1 MESEKQEMEIEG
13 CHLTETTKKIICNH
27 QFKLHKKTIIEH
39 ERTIKDDFHGLR
51 SLKVTEE
58 FINGIIVPGKRTVDT
73 KMPSEEV
80 IEFEKDW
87 KKLWDGESERTKSA
101 RKCFHPECE

>member
-1 MESEKQEMEIEG
+1 MEGEKHEAEIEG
-13 CHLTETTKKIICNH
+13 CHLTETI
-27 QFKLHKKTIIEH
+27 KKTIVDNNFKLEKKTSIVH
-39 ERTIKDDFHGLR
+39 ERTIKDEFHGLR
-51 SLKVTEE
+51 SFKVTEE
-58 FINGIIVPGKRTVDT
+58 FINGVITGNRPVDT
-73 KMPSEEV
+73 KMTPGEV

>member
-1 MESEKQEMEIEG
+1 MEGEKHEEEIEG
-13 CHLTETTKKIICNH
+13 CHLTETIKKTICDNH
-27 QFKLHKKTIIEH
+27 FKLLKKTIIVR

-51 SLKVTEE
+51 SLKVTET
-58 FINGIIVPGKRTVDT
+58 FINGVITGNRPVDT
-73 KMPSEEV
+73 EMTSDEV